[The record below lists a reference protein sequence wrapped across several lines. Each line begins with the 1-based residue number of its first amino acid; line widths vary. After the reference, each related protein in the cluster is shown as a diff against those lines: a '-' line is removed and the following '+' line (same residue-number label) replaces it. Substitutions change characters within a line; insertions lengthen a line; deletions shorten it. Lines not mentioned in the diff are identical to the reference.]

1 VIFGPIESPAYEGTT
16 DARPVEMAAVVPLAV
31 LLLLL
36 GILPGLLINVQRP
49 AVEAVL
55 AAIGGS

>member
-1 VIFGPIESPAYEGTT
+1 
-16 DARPVEMAAVVPLAV
+16 VEMAAVMPLAF
-31 LLLLL
+31 LLVVL
-36 GILPGLLINVQRP
+36 GIFPSLLIGIQRP